1 MSDRCGII
9 VRMGMKRVVR
19 VKLLPSA
26 GQFVSLTS
34 TLTTLNLACDA
45 LSDVAW
51 SQRVFGARTLQK
63 AHYQDLKA
71 MFGLAAQPALHV
83 LKKTADA
90 YKLDT
95 KTKRRFSKHGAIAF
109 DDRCLSWQ
117 IPESGNTG
125 TVSIWT
131 VDGRMKNVTFVGR
144 EEDVQRLRDHRDGET
159 DLFFDGENFYLSA
172 TLDIPAPEANITPE
186 TATTASDWLGVD
198 LGIVNIAVT
207 SDGETYAGKKLNTY
221 REHQIS
227 LRAELQKKGTK
238 AAKRRLKARRRKE
251 ARHASHINHTVAKRI
266 VAEAQR
272 TGRGISLENLAGIRH
287 RARLRKPQRTKL
299 NSWGFHQLGQ
309 YIQYK
314 AEQGGVTVV
323 FIDPAYTS
331 QQCAP
336 CGHIDKRNRPTQAT
350 FTCTSCNVRALSAD
364 HNAAQVIAARAPAE
378 WAAINQPELETA
390 HAA

>member
-1 MSDRCGII
+1 
-9 VRMGMKRVVR
+9 MGMKRVVV
-19 VKLLPSA
+19 VKLQPA
-26 GQFVSLTS
+26 APQFVSLTS

-45 LSDVAW
+45 VSDVAW
-51 SQRVFGARTLQK
+51 SQRVFGARSLQK
-63 AHYQDLKA
+63 AHYQDIKTV
-71 MFGLAAQPALHV
+71 FGLAAQPALHV

-90 YKLDT
+90 YKLDK
-95 KTKRRFSKHGAIAF
+95 KTKRQFSPHGAIAF

-131 VDGRMKNVTFVGR
+131 VDGRMRNVPFVGWA
-144 EEDVQRLRDHRDGET
+144 EDVQRLRDHRDGET
-159 DLFFDGENFYLSA
+159 DLSFDGENFYLSA
-172 TLDIPAPEANITPE
+172 TLDIPAPETNISPGDV
-186 TATTASDWLGVD
+186 TTAGDWLGVD

-207 SDGETYAGKKLNTY
+207 SDGKTYAGKKLNTY
-221 REHQIS
+221 REHHIS
-227 LRAELQKKGTK
+227 LRAQLQAKGTK

-251 ARHASHINHTVAKRI
+251 ARHTSHINHKIAKRI
-266 VAEAQR
+266 VAEAKR
-272 TGRGISLENLAGIRH
+272 TGRGISLESLEGIRH

-309 YIQYK
+309 YIKYK
-314 AEQGGVTVV
+314 AEQAGVTVV

-336 CGHIDKRNRPTQAT
+336 CGHIDKRNRPTQVT
-350 FTCTSCNVRALSAD
+350 FRCTSCNVSALSAD
-364 HNAAQVIAARAPAE
+364 HNAAQVIAQRAPAE
-378 WAAINQPELETA
+378 WAAINQPELEAA

>member
-1 MSDRCGII
+1 
-9 VRMGMKRVVR
+9 
-19 VKLLPSA
+19 
-26 GQFVSLTS
+26 
-34 TLTTLNLACDA
+34 
-45 LSDVAW
+45 
-51 SQRVFGARTLQK
+51 
-63 AHYQDLKA
+63 
-71 MFGLAAQPALHV
+71 MFGLGAQPALHM

-95 KTKRRFSKHGAIAF
+95 KTKRQFSKHGAIAF

-131 VDGRMKNVTFVGR
+131 VDGRMRNVPFVGR
-144 EEDVQRLRDHRDGET
+144 TEDVQRLRDHRQGET
-159 DLFFDGENFYLSA
+159 DFSFDGECFFLTA
-172 TLDIPAPEANITPE
+172 TLDIPAPPINLGPDTC
-186 TATTASDWLGVD
+186 ASDWLGVD

-207 SDGETYAGKKLNTY
+207 SDGKTYAGKKLNTY

-238 AAKRRLKARRRKE
+238 AAKRRLKTRRRKE
-251 ARHASHINHTVAKRI
+251 ARHTAHINHTIAKRI

-272 TGRGISLENLAGIRH
+272 TGCGISLENLAGIRH

-299 NSWGFHQLGQ
+299 NSWGFHQLGL
-309 YIQYK
+309 YILYK

-336 CGHIDKRNRPTQAT
+336 CGHVDKRNRPTQAT
-350 FTCTSCNVRALSAD
+350 FRCTSCNVSALSAD

-378 WAAINQPELETA
+378 WAAINLPELEA
-390 HAA
+390 VHAA